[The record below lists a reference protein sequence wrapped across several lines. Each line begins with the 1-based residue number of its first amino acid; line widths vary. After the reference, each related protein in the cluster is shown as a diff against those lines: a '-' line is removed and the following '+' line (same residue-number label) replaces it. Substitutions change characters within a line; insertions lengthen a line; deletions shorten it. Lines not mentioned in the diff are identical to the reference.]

1 MNHLT
6 DDFNLQFASGFH
18 ADVGSG
24 AGGSGSSVVTAV
36 QLDGEGD
43 DDGALVD
50 DEWRPVPGGPF
61 IARLMTRSRQPV
73 STANYRNYGVP
84 VPFDPTNC
92 PLSPGGHIK
101 FPIVPGA
108 PAEGIV
114 CPLPR
119 SWNASTH
126 ALIFRLKLSK
136 EGATESTVTIASA
149 LYRDPHVETEEEGE
163 EPSPTAPLPAE
174 EAVGEQEGDVEGWDD
189 QDEMDG
195 YDAPA
200 EEEQAEEEGGTVA
213 EGLGADD
220 FEMPQ
225 WLIDRT
231 SIAAQPAPPAA
242 LTDEEIARRLEFLH
256 CRWHDEHETQLDGSE
271 ETKIDDVLVL
281 LEEMRADACMLVV
294 PGYTWNIKRSL
305 YGSKMLVP
313 TSRTNDVLCRD
324 PRVETEEEGEEP
336 SPSAPLPAEEAVCE
350 QEGDMDECDAPAEE
364 EQAEEEGGTAAE
376 GLGADDYEMHQDA
389 SPPPA
394 RPSPQLRAPSPLQLP
409 PPQVQVPVVP
419 RSSTRQSKRKQRY
432 GDGGELDGAASSF
445 RSAPP
450 SRKASIDPSV
460 EMGVPAYALP
470 GEQVWAMGLRAG
482 VRMRFRAEVT
492 KVRTQFPRIVVKYL
506 ATEEGQTSR
515 HVLPDLITAYLH
527 MGDVEERDW

>member
-1 MNHLT
+1 M
-6 DDFNLQFASGFH
+6 
-18 ADVGSG
+18 
-24 AGGSGSSVVTAV
+24 

-61 IARLMTRSRQPV
+61 VARLMTRSRQPV
-73 STANYRNYGVP
+73 STANYRNYGVL
-84 VPFDPTNC
+84 VPFDPANG
-92 PLSPGGHIK
+92 PLVPGGHIK

-108 PAEGIV
+108 PTEGIV

-163 EPSPTAPLPAE
+163 EPSPTAPLPVAE
-174 EAVGEQEGDVEGWDD
+174 AAAVGEQEGDVEGWDD

-195 YDAPA
+195 CDAPA
-200 EEEQAEEEGGTVA
+200 EEGQAEEEGGTAA
-213 EGLGADD
+213 ECLGADD
-220 FEMPQ
+220 YEMPQ
-225 WLIDRT
+225 WLLDRT
-231 SIAAQPAPPAA
+231 GMAAQPAQPAPPAA
-242 LTDEEIARRLEFLH
+242 LTDEEIARRLEHLH
-256 CRWHDEHETQLDGSE
+256 CRWHDEHETQLDGSQ
-271 ETKIDDVLVL
+271 ETNVDGVLAL
-281 LEEMRADACMLVV
+281 LEEMRADACVLSV
-294 PGYTWNIKRSL
+294 PGCTWDIERSL
-305 YGSKMLVP
+305 YGSKTLMS
-313 TSRTNDVLCRD
+313 TSRTNDV
-324 PRVETEEEGEEP
+324 
-336 SPSAPLPAEEAVCE
+336 
-350 QEGDMDECDAPAEE
+350 
-364 EQAEEEGGTAAE
+364 
-376 GLGADDYEMHQDA
+376 EMHEDA
-389 SPPPA
+389 SPPAA
-394 RPSPQLRAPSPLQLP
+394 RPSPQLRAPSPLPLP
-409 PPQVQVPVVP
+409 PPQVPVPVVP

-460 EMGVPAYALP
+460 EMGVPSYALP

-492 KVRTQFPRIVVKYL
+492 KLRKQFPRIVVKYI

-527 MGDVEERDW
+527 MGDVEGRDW